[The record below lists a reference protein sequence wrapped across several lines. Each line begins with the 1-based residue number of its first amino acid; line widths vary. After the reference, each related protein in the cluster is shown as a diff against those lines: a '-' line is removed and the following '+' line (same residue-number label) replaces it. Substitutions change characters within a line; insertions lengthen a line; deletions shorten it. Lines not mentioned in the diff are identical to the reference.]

1 MRQRGHI
8 QSTQSTE
15 RGAFATA
22 TGSSNAFVV
31 DLRPVPPTLSEG
43 LRLTFEA
50 NHNITG
56 ATTVNVNSLGV
67 KSIKKNVSVDLQ
79 QGDIKTG
86 QIVDIVYDGTNF
98 QILTG
103 TSGFSGYSGA
113 VGDTG
118 TSGYSGFAGN
128 TGLSG
133 FSGETGASGFSGF
146 SGFDGI
152 SVSGYSGYS
161 GRSGFSGDNGAQG
174 YSGISGKSGY
184 SGRSGYS
191 GTNGATGASGT
202 SGYSGRSGYSGLRG
216 PIGLTGAQGTSG
228 FSGRS
233 GYSGAVGAKKG
244 YDTSGWND
252 NIGTDSH
259 IFGIRERWSQL
270 YYQRFCDHDI

>member
-133 FSGETGASGFSGF
+133 FSGETGASGFSGIN
-146 SGFDGI
+146 GI
-152 SVSGYSGYS
+152 SVSGFDKFPGAPSTKYKITVSSSTTTRANALVLQPSYSHYTTVSNVRVTPVGYTMLTS
-161 GRSGFSGDNGAQG
+161 ANNHANIDGFMWRNQVPNGFPPEIRDDYQEMTPDSFQIG
-174 YSGISGKSGY
+174 
-184 SGRSGYS
+184 
-191 GTNGATGASGT
+191 GA
-202 SGYSGRSGYSGLRG
+202 Y
-216 PIGLTGAQGTSG
+216 
-228 FSGRS
+228 
-233 GYSGAVGAKKG
+233 
-244 YDTSGWND
+244 
-252 NIGTDSH
+252 
-259 IFGIRERWSQL
+259 
-270 YYQRFCDHDI
+270 